1 MAAWIMHLRI
11 AEKLFGMGLDVI
23 EAPFYVGTLA
33 PDCGR
38 MIGDFGYDPPKELTH
53 WHKNLP
59 DRLQSNMLFYE
70 KYCKNERDPYRRSFY
85 LGYFIHIVVDTF
97 YIDGMV
103 MPIIHANMDQ
113 WHRDP
118 WSIKK
123 DWFNYDYAYA
133 DSHPDFRPLK
143 GLYGIEKFDNVYLDF
158 FSKDDFTRRLNE
170 LPGIFARHH
179 ADRTHVNK
187 FVTVEML
194 DNFAEECPKKIAAIL
209 EDLGEIKK

>member
-11 AEKLFGMGLDVI
+11 AEKLCTPELGVI

-59 DRLQSNMLFYE
+59 DRLQSNLLFYE
-70 KYCKNERDPYRRSFY
+70 KYCKGEKDPYRRSFY

-97 YIDGMV
+97 YIDGFV
-103 MPIIHANMDQ
+103 MPVIHANMDQ

-123 DWFNYDYAYA
+123 DWFNYDYTFA
-133 DSHPDFRPLK
+133 DTHPDFRPLK
-143 GLYGIEKFDNVYLDF
+143 GLYGIEKFDNVYLDY
-158 FSKDDFTRRLNE
+158 FSKDALTERLRQ

-179 ADRTHVNK
+179 GDPDHVNR
-187 FVTVEML
+187 FITVEML
-194 DNFAEECPKKIAAIL
+194 DNFASECPERIRELLTA
-209 EDLGEIKK
+209 LGEYK

>member
-1 MAAWIMHLRI
+1 MHLRI
-11 AEKLFGMGLDVI
+11 AEKLLDMWPDVM
-23 EAPFYVGTLA
+23 EEPFYVGTLA

-59 DRLQSNMLFYE
+59 DRLQSNLLFYE

-85 LGYFIHIVVDTF
+85 LGYFVHIVVDTF

-103 MPIIHANMDQ
+103 MPIIHGNMEQ

-118 WSIKK
+118 WSIKT

-133 DSHPDFRPLK
+133 DAHPDFRPLK
-143 GLYGIEKFDNVYLDF
+143 TLYGIKKFDNVYLDYF
-158 FSKDDFTRRLNE
+158 GKDDFTERLRQ
-170 LPGIFARHH
+170 LPDIFARHH
-179 ADRTHVNK
+179 GDSGHVNR
-187 FVTVEML
+187 FVSVETL
-194 DNFAEECPKKIAAIL
+194 DNFAAECPGKIYSIL
-209 EDLGEIKK
+209 QELGEIKE

>member
-53 WHKNLP
+53 WHKKLP
-59 DRLQSNMLFYE
+59 DRLQSNLLFYE
-70 KYCKNERDPYRRSFY
+70 QYCKNERDPYRRSFY

-103 MPIIHANMDQ
+103 MPIIHANMEQ

-118 WSIKK
+118 WSIKG

-143 GLYGIEKFDNVYLDF
+143 GLYGIEKFDNDYLDF
-158 FSKDDFTRRLNE
+158 FGKDAFTERLRE
-170 LPGIFARHH
+170 LPRIFSSHH
-179 ADRTHVNK
+179 GDKTHVNK
-187 FVTVEML
+187 FVSVETL
-194 DNFAEECPKKIAAIL
+194 DNFAEECPEKIRAIL
-209 EDLGEIKK
+209 TDLGEIKA